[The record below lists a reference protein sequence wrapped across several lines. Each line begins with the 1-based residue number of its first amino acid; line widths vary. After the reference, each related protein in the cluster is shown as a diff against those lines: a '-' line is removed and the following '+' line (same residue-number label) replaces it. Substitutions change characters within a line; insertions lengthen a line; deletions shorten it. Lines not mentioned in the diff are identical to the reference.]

1 MTNKTPNPVHFVG
14 AGPGAPDLI
23 TLRGKTLLETA
34 DLVIYAGSLVNPK
47 ILLWC
52 KKDCVVMDS
61 ASMDLNQ
68 QVEAM
73 DQAFKKGLSVVRLHT
88 GDPSLYGAV
97 AEQKRLLE
105 DREIPVAF
113 VPGVSSLQA
122 SAAALGVQYT
132 VPGGTQ
138 TLICTRRVGRT
149 SVPESESLDK
159 LASHKATMVMFL
171 SSDQADEVA
180 ADLIKGGIPSDTPSA
195 CVYRASWD
203 DQIVVRAPLGQ
214 LPKAMKDNSIDRQAL
229 IIVGQCL
236 DPGSSAS
243 LLYDRSFTHGFREG
257 KE

>member
-1 MTNKTPNPVHFVG
+1 MTKIPNPVHFVG

-34 DLVIYAGSLVNPK
+34 DLVIYAGSLVNPE

-52 KKDCVVMDS
+52 RDNAVIMDS
-61 ASMDLNQ
+61 ASMDLTE

-73 DQAFKKGLSVVRLHT
+73 ERSFREGLSVVRLHT

-105 DREIPVAF
+105 DRGIPVVF

-122 SAAALGVQYT
+122 SAAALGIQYT

-138 TLICTRRVGRT
+138 TLICTRRAGRT
-149 SVPESESLDK
+149 PVPQSESLEK
-159 LASHKATMVMFL
+159 LASHGATMVMFL
-171 SSDQADEVA
+171 SSDQAQQVA
-180 ADLIKGGIPSDTPSA
+180 DDLITGGIAPEIPAA

-203 DQIVVRAPLGQ
+203 DQIVIRSTLLE
-214 LPKAMKDNSIDRQAL
+214 LPGAMRERSIDRQAL
-229 IIVGQCL
+229 IIVGQCI
-236 DPGSSAS
+236 DPGTSAS
-243 LLYDRSFTHGFREG
+243 LLYDRTFSHGFREG
-257 KE
+257 RE